1 MKSVSECRKKGYVL
15 KNGWKQDFLLLNLN
29 NMAWCLCDECDYSK
43 ECKYYRKVV
52 VCPYMVKE
60 ENNNINT
67 KENG

>member
-1 MKSVSECRKKGYVL
+1 M
-15 KNGWKQDFLLLNLN
+15 N
-29 NMAWCLCDECDYSK
+29 NMAWCLCDECDYRK

>member
-1 MKSVSECRKKGYVL
+1 MEI
-15 KNGWKQDFLLLNLN
+15 NLN
-29 NMAWCLCDECDYSK
+29 NMAWCLCDECDYRK

-60 ENNNINT
+60 ENNKNT